1 MKDSGKIT
9 GKQVEYVADLAYL
22 DLSEEEKELFTH
34 QLDSILAYMD
44 KLNQLDT
51 TGIEPTSHVL
61 PMTNVFREDEV
72 QPSLPMEN
80 ALANAPDRKDG
91 FFRVPRVIEES

>member
-1 MKDSGKIT
+1 MERSGKIT
-9 GKQVEYVADLAYL
+9 RKQVEYVAHLAYL
-22 DLSEEEKELFTH
+22 ELSEEEKELFTH

-72 QPSLPMEN
+72 QDSLPLED

-91 FFRVPRVIEES
+91 FFRVPRVIEEG